1 MNIFFPFFSALIE
14 FFNSTVLL
22 LCLQVVSFTV
32 LAYTA
37 TKLIKL
43 SIQKKKLTTSSVLLI
58 LILVPICAIMIE
70 NIQWLL
76 KYIFPKTTLARSV
89 ACLAWMI
96 SCFKFH
102 SFLLF
107 IEQLTTKNLRFKK
120 YHFIFFLIEII
131 LCAFLIGEHYYLIV
145 YNIKHSTFSYIFYAT
160 VLFWFI
166 SIIPSMITII
176 QKLSDPHIPTIL
188 KAQLKTLFTFFL
200 FPHIICILLEFAPL
214 LFTGNPVQSIAFS
227 NLGIILITAGFYF
240 CFKKIM
246 LFRFLNLSDHVQ
258 TKPNLQAMTDTKE
271 AIEQINV
278 ASNEQELSYISGQFF
293 HDQFGIEKQR
303 VNLFIRSN
311 SQTQNE
317 TQKTIENFLTA
328 DLQSC
333 NPISVLYKHKILV
346 RHEIEFDEFYTDN
359 LVIVSLAKFLRSIQ
373 CDIFLPII
381 NNKKLIGYITVHN
394 DNSKSLYNL
403 DQQNKMMVFA
413 QFLAPA
419 IHMLQQQNMY
429 ALLQETKL
437 IKEELYAKHQ
447 EINQYKESI
456 KQLLKDRIEHHIGI
470 VFYKGKHFAFKNQEA
485 QTMLHINPN
494 IETSHPTS
502 ATLTNFAQQVEKFQ
516 TTQTMYMTMHD
527 GSKLMITG
535 MPHAQP
541 TGGTLLIIRK
551 PEATDLIKLHIDSL
565 KNPSHRDFL
574 LYLETT
580 KAGQLIN
587 ALLPSNHEAFL
598 NIKIQLLQSA
608 LQKGALLLQMHPDDI
623 ASIVEI
629 IHSLSGKDSLR
640 TLELQP
646 ETENSCIKI
655 FGINPLL
662 SANQDEPALLEKLN
676 NGTLIIKNIELLDSI
691 TQQKLAHFI
700 RYGIYTPIKSE
711 QRKFSDTRI
720 ICTTSY
726 NLKALFDEGIIIAEL
741 YAELEKNYL
750 DIPSLITMDHTNLS
764 LLIDSFMHQTMQ
776 RSKSSHVRALN
787 SKEKEMLIA
796 KRIPSLFM
804 LQQKVQ
810 TLMSMKANQ
819 STSPVEEK
827 LPHIK
832 NLDTASPELQLA
844 AQLGKHALKDV
855 QLMKNLWQKLGNQTK
870 IADLLG
876 VNRSSVNRRCKE
888 YNLL

>member
-1 MNIFFPFFSALIE
+1 MNIFFPFFQSLIE

-22 LCLQVVSFTV
+22 LCLQFVSFTV
-32 LAYTA
+32 LAYIA

-58 LILVPICAIMIE
+58 LFLIPICAVMVE
-70 NIQWLL
+70 NIQWII
-76 KYIFPKTTLARSV
+76 KYIFPKTTLARSI

-120 YHFIFFLIEII
+120 YHVVFFLIEII
-131 LCAFLIGEHYYLIV
+131 LCALLIIEHGYLIM
-145 YNIKHSTFSYIFYAT
+145 YDIKHPTLSYVLYAT
-160 VLFWFI
+160 ILFWFI
-166 SIIPSMITII
+166 SIIPSMITIL
-176 QKLSDPHIPTIL
+176 QKLSDPNIPITL
-188 KAQLKTLFTFFL
+188 KVQLKTLFTFFL
-200 FPHIICILLEFAPL
+200 FPHIVCILLEFAPL
-214 LFTGNPVQSIAFS
+214 LFTGTPIQSIAFS
-227 NLGIILITAGFYF
+227 NLGIILITAGFFF

-246 LFRFLNLSDHVQ
+246 LFRFLNLSNHVQ
-258 TKPNLQAMTDTKE
+258 TKPNLQAATDTKE
-271 AIEQINV
+271 AIEQINI
-278 ASNEQELSYISGQFF
+278 ASNQQELSYITGQFF
-293 HDQFGIEKQR
+293 HDQFGIAKQR
-303 VNLFIRSN
+303 IHFYIRTN
-311 SQTQNE
+311 NQVQNE

-328 DLQSC
+328 DIQAC
-333 NPISVLYKHKILV
+333 NPLDMLYKHKILV
-346 RHEIEFDEFYTDN
+346 GHEIEFDEFYTDN
-359 LVIVSLAKFLRSIQ
+359 PIVVSLAKFLRSIQ

-394 DNSKSLYNL
+394 DHEKTLYNL

-419 IHMLQQQNMY
+419 IHMLQQQNTY
-429 ALLQETKL
+429 TLLQETKQ

-447 EINQYKESI
+447 ELNQYKESI
-456 KQLLKDRIEHHIGI
+456 KQLLKDRIENHIGI
-470 VFYKGKHFAFKNQEA
+470 VFYKSKHFAFKNQEA
-485 QTMLHINPN
+485 QTMLNVNPN

-516 TTQTMYMTMHD
+516 TTQTMYLTMHD

-580 KAGQLIN
+580 KAGHLIN
-587 ALLPSNHEAFL
+587 TLLPSNHETFL

-629 IHSLSGKDSLR
+629 MHSLSGKDALR
-640 TLELQP
+640 TIELQP
-646 ETENSCIKI
+646 GTENYCIKI

-662 SANQDEPALLEKLN
+662 SAHQDESALLEKLN
-676 NGTLIIKNIELLDSI
+676 NGTLIIKNIELLDRI
-691 TQQKLAHFI
+691 AQQKLAHFI
-700 RYGIYTPIKSE
+700 RYGIFTPMKSE

-741 YAELEKNYL
+741 YVELEKNYL

-764 LLIDSFMHQTMQ
+764 LLIDSFMHQIMQ
-776 RSKSSHVRALN
+776 RSNSSHARALN
-787 SKEKEMLIA
+787 NKEKEMLIA

-810 TLMSMKANQ
+810 TLMSMKASQ
-819 STSPVEEK
+819 SSHQPEEK
-827 LPHIK
+827 LPPIK

-855 QLMKNLWQKLGNQTK
+855 QLMKNLWQTLGNQTK